1 MDIKEKR
8 IVVTG
13 AAGFIGSNLTDSL
26 LEQGAEVTGIDN
38 LFNGRLENLE
48 EAFKHNT
55 FEFHKGDIRDLN
67 FLLDVFKNVDIVYH
81 EAAFTSVPQSVKMPE
96 NCNDVN
102 VNGVLNVLNA
112 ARRMDVGKIIYASSS
127 SVYGDTPTLL
137 KREDMRRLPISPYG
151 VAKLACEA
159 YMQVYYQVYGL
170 KTITLRYF
178 NVFGPRQKDST
189 YSGVIAI
196 WLGNIIRNEDLT
208 IFGDGTNSRD
218 FTYIKDV
225 IQANLLAAKQDVSG
239 EIFNIGAGSPISL
252 TELAKLILKITNK
265 ENLKIIY
272 AEPRPGDII
281 HSYADISKAK
291 KALTFE
297 PKYNQEQGLKEYF
310 KWYDN
315 KYSTNLNVI

>member
-1 MDIKEKR
+1 MNIKEKR

-26 LEQGAEVTGIDN
+26 LEQGAEVVGIDN
-38 LFNGRLENLE
+38 LFNGRMDNLD
-48 EAFKHNT
+48 EAFKHNK

-67 FLLDVFKNVDIVYH
+67 FLLDVFKDIDIVYH

-102 VNGVLNVLNA
+102 VNGILNVLNA
-112 ARRMDVGKIIYASSS
+112 ARRMDIEKVIFASSS
-127 SVYGDTPTLL
+127 SVYGDTPTLP

-159 YMQVYYQVYGL
+159 YMQVYHQVYGL
-170 KTITLRYF
+170 KTTSLRYF
-178 NVFGPRQKDST
+178 NVFGPRQKDSD

-196 WLGNIIRNEDLT
+196 WLGRILRNEDL
-208 IFGDGTNSRD
+208 IINGNGKNSRD

-225 IQANLLAAKQDVSG
+225 IQANILAAENDVSG

-265 ENLKIIY
+265 EDLKINY
-272 AEPRPGDII
+272 TETRSGDII

-291 KALTFE
+291 KLLKFE
-297 PKYNQEQGLKEYF
+297 PSFSQVQGLRDYF

-315 KYSTNLNVI
+315 KYDTILCKN